1 MRYKFWFHFRWS
13 TSISLIFVKQIT
25 LNSELSNFD
34 NDSIL
39 QASHCHS
46 LSISVLWTMI
56 IHARFLIK
64 TCHHASHSYAL
75 SKHNYLCICL
85 EIFLSKCKPLAR
97 VDPIIYRPLTNWCE
111 SPCKKKPFNVGITKI
126 KMSRRVTW
134 AKCWILFFFLSV
146 CIFRCSNE
154 QFLALIKQKSISSVL
169 YHLCL
174 SLTSHPSVCSYRVCH
189 FAHLYNSVL
198 NDTDPLIGCFKSLQN
213 QEASLLFLRN
223 SIFHR
228 NPLLA
233 SRCWIPLV
241 FFHPTSWC
249 RVTCLIYSPMVSEH
263 SAFQQTQTLPCL
275 FFIPFCWDQ

>member
-39 QASHCHS
+39 QASHCRS

-111 SPCKKKPFNVGITKI
+111 SPCKKKPFHVGITKI

-134 AKCWILFFFLSV
+134 AKCWILFFFFVSLH
-146 CIFRCSNE
+146 
-154 QFLALIKQKSISSVL
+154 FLLLKWTISSFNKTEKYFQLSLSFVSVT
-169 YHLCL
+169 HQSPLCL
-174 SLTSHPSVCSYRVCH
+174 
-189 FAHLYNSVL
+189 
-198 NDTDPLIGCFKSLQN
+198 
-213 QEASLLFLRN
+213 LL
-223 SIFHR
+223 
-228 NPLLA
+228 
-233 SRCWIPLV
+233 
-241 FFHPTSWC
+241 
-249 RVTCLIYSPMVSEH
+249 
-263 SAFQQTQTLPCL
+263 
-275 FFIPFCWDQ
+275 